1 MSILSFNTKY
11 LSNYLKNID
20 YFKQKILFINR
31 IFRKFKE
38 NKPII
43 NLQLNKETYYKW
55 RRVQGV
61 VVDISR
67 IFISADMS
75 YETKGA
81 HFTK

>member
-38 NKPII
+38 NKLII
-43 NLQLNKETYYKW
+43 NLQLNKEACMHGGGY
-55 RRVQGV
+55 RE
-61 VVDISR
+61 S
-67 IFISADMS
+67 
-75 YETKGA
+75 
-81 HFTK
+81 